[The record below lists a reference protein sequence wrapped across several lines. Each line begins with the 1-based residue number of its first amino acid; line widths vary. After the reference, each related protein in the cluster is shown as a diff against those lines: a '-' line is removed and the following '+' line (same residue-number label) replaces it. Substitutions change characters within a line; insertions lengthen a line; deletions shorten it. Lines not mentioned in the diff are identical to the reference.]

1 MDHTDFFATSYAQA
15 RSGFTEAA
23 KAAGARL
30 TRYVHPERTG
40 PDDEI
45 LSVDV
50 AHLGDLQGKK
60 QLVVISGTHGLEG
73 YAGSAAQIAWLKL
86 GQSGKLPQGVGVLL
100 VHGLNP
106 FGFAHC
112 SRTNEN
118 NVDLNRNFVDHS
130 RPLPANPDYGRLHPH
145 LQAAEWGWEF
155 LDSLAEAEKLYRDEY
170 GADALFNARV
180 KGQYTHADGLFYGGR
195 KREWSNLT
203 LERIVDTHLASA
215 RQIGLIDWHTGLG
228 DYGQPF
234 FLCFSAP
241 GSEAQR
247 QAALWWG
254 EERIGNARP
263 NGLKRPDYSGLVFH
277 GLERF
282 IGERPLAGAVIEF
295 GTRGT
300 AMNKVQ
306 PLDQWL
312 RFRAPRGTERFRQLQ
327 ADVRDAYVPVAQEW
341 RSGTLCHA
349 LEITGQAIAGLANW
363 RDASDAQQRE
373 AVSLAA

>member
-1 MDHTDFFATSYAQA
+1 
-15 RSGFTEAA
+15 
-23 KAAGARL
+23 
-30 TRYVHPERTG
+30 
-40 PDDEI
+40 
-45 LSVDV
+45 
-50 AHLGDLQGKK
+50 
-60 QLVVISGTHGLEG
+60 
-73 YAGSAAQIAWLKL
+73 
-86 GQSGKLPQGVGVLL
+86 
-100 VHGLNP
+100 
-106 FGFAHC
+106 
-112 SRTNEN
+112 
-118 NVDLNRNFVDHS
+118 
-130 RPLPANPDYGRLHPH
+130 
-145 LQAAEWGWEF
+145 
-155 LDSLAEAEKLYRDEY
+155 LAEAEKLYRDEY

-180 KGQYTHADGLFYGGR
+180 KGQYTHADGLLYGGR

-234 FLCFSAP
+234 FLSFSAT

-254 EERIGNARP
+254 EELIGNARP

-300 AMNKVQ
+300 AMNKAQ

-327 ADVRDAYVPVAQEW
+327 ADVRDTYVPVAQEW

-363 RDASDAQQRE
+363 RDASDAQRRE